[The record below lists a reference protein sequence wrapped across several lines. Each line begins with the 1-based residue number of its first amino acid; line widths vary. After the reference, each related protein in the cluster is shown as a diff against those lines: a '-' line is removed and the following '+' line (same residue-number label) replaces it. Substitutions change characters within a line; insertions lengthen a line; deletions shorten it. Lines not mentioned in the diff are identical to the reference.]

1 MQEEGRSIGRA
12 GTRPAPFPRVLRIL
26 RGLSLSSVALVAA
39 CTTPV
44 QYAQEPAAHGT
55 VHLDG
60 NVTVVSAS
68 PSLRGDV
75 AVANLG
81 LASVRAEGPAAKGSI
96 RGLQVRLVVSNR
108 SSVVWMMDLRQ
119 QLAVIP
125 GYGASRA
132 AYASARDSSPPFLM
146 IPANSSRTADFVFP
160 LPASLQGLAGAPP
173 FDVMWF
179 VAATNEPIGT
189 PQPDLWQQAI
199 VPTQVAPYG
208 YFGDGGYWYDPYYGE
223 ATFRGALPLP
233 PAYQS
238 HEVTVE

>member
-1 MQEEGRSIGRA
+1 M
-12 GTRPAPFPRVLRIL
+12 
-26 RGLSLSSVALVAA
+26 SLSSLALAAA

-44 QYAQEPAAHGT
+44 QYAQEPATHGT

-68 PSLRGDV
+68 PSLRGDI

-81 LASVRAEGPAAKGSI
+81 LATVKAEGPSATASI
-96 RGLQVRLVVSNR
+96 RGLQVRLVVDNR
-108 SSVVWMMDLRQ
+108 SPVVWMMDLRQ

-125 GYGASRA
+125 GYGSSRA
-132 AYASARDSSPPFLM
+132 AYASAREASPPFLM

-160 LPASLQGLAGAPP
+160 LPAALQGLAEAPP
-173 FDVMWF
+173 FDLIWF

-189 PQPDLWQQAI
+189 PQPEVWQQAI

-208 YFGDGGYWYDPYYGE
+208 YFGAGGYWYDPYYGE
-223 ATFRGALPLP
+223 ATFRGAVPLP
-233 PAYQS
+233 PPYQS
-238 HEVTVE
+238 QEIVVE